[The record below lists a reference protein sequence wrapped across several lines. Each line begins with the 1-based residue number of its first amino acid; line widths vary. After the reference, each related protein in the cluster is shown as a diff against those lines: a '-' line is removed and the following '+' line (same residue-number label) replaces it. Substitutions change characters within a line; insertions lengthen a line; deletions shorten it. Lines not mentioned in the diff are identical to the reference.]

1 VVTLSRTRV
10 PEPNRNSA
18 KETDM
23 ETSAADP
30 NPLLE
35 YLHNNPGRLIDKW
48 VHYFDIYH
56 RHLARYRGQALTLVE
71 FGVLHGGSLQMWK
84 HYLGP
89 QARII
94 GVDINPLC
102 RSLEEEQV
110 TIYIGDQA
118 DRSFLGRLA
127 GEVGPIDIVIEDG
140 GHMMDQQIVTF
151 EEIYFRMS
159 ELGTYITEDAHT
171 SYWARYGGGVR
182 RPGTFIEYAKRLID
196 QLQAWHTEDPDALS
210 VDDFTLQTAGLHFYD
225 SVLVIE
231 RRPGE
236 PPQRIKTGK
245 PSFPQKGL

>member
-1 VVTLSRTRV
+1 MKQ
-10 PEPNRNSA
+10 SA
-18 KETDM
+18 TE
-23 ETSAADP
+23 A

-56 RHLARYRGQALTLVE
+56 RHLAQFRGRPVTLVE

-84 HYLGP
+84 RYFGP

-102 RSLEEEQV
+102 RSLVEEQV
-110 TIYIGDQA
+110 AIYIGDQG
-118 DRSFLGRLA
+118 DRTFLRRLA
-127 GEVGPIDIVIEDG
+127 DEVGPIDIIIEDG
-140 GHMMDQQIVTF
+140 GHFMGQQIATF
-151 EEIYFRMS
+151 EEMFFRMS
-159 ELGTYITEDAHT
+159 EVGLYFTEDMHT
-171 SYWARYGGGVR
+171 SYWARYGGGMR
-182 RPGTFIEYAKRLID
+182 RAGTFVEYAKDLID
-196 QLQAWHTEDPDALS
+196 RLHAWHTEDPNALS
-210 VDDFTLQTAGLHFYD
+210 VDDFTLQTGGLHFYD

-231 RRPGE
+231 RRPVE

>member
-1 VVTLSRTRV
+1 MKQLSA
-10 PEPNRNSA
+10 E
-18 KETDM
+18 E
-23 ETSAADP
+23 

-35 YLHNNPGRLIDKW
+35 YLQNNPGRLIDKW

-56 RHLARYRGQALTLVE
+56 RHLARFRGQAVTLVE

-84 HYLGP
+84 HYLGT

-102 RSLEEEQV
+102 LSLAEEQV
-110 TIYIGDQA
+110 AICIGDQS
-118 DRSFLGRLA
+118 DRSFLRRLA
-127 GEVGPIDIVIEDG
+127 EEVGQIDVVIEDG
-140 GHMMDQQIVTF
+140 GHFMGQQIATF

-159 ELGTYITEDAHT
+159 ESGLYITEDMHT
-171 SYWARYGGGVR
+171 SYWARYGGGVH
-182 RPGTFIEYAKRLID
+182 RPGTFIEYAKGLID
-196 QLQAWHTEDPDALS
+196 RIHAWHTEDPNALS
-210 VDDFTLQTAGLHFYD
+210 VDDFTLQTASLHFYD

-231 RRPGE
+231 RMPVE

>member
-1 VVTLSRTRV
+1 MD
-10 PEPNRNSA
+10 PF
-18 KETDM
+18 
-23 ETSAADP
+23 AAEK

-56 RHLARYRGQALTLVE
+56 RHLAKYRGQAVTLVE

-89 QARII
+89 RARIV
-94 GVDINPLC
+94 GVDYNALC
-102 RSLEEEQV
+102 KSIEEEQV

-118 DRSFLGRLA
+118 DRSFLRRLA
-127 GEVGPIDIVIEDG
+127 EQIGRTDIVIEDG
-140 GHMMDQQIVTF
+140 GHMMNQQIATF
-151 EEIYFRMS
+151 EEMYFRMS
-159 ELGTYITEDAHT
+159 EFGTYFTEDAHT

-182 RPGTFIEYAKRLID
+182 RSGTFMEYAKGLID
-196 QLQAWHTEDPDALS
+196 RLHGWHTEDPEALS
-210 VDDFTLQTAGLHFYD
+210 VDDFTLQTAALHFYD

-231 RRPGE
+231 RRPSAQ
-236 PPQRIKTGK
+236 PQRIKTGK